1 MEEKRGVMMKNV
13 LVTGANR
20 GVGLALTGQLVSR
33 GDRVIATCRQ
43 PDEAVVLQ
51 EWAAEAGEQLIVV
64 ALDVTDDASVEAAR
78 VETGKAVARLD
89 MLINNAGIPSR
100 GESVANFDGAIMQ
113 RVLDVNVVGAMRVAT
128 QFVDLLRRGREAK
141 LINISSQL
149 GSLQKMR
156 RGWGTYSYNSSKAAL
171 NMVTRMLAF
180 DLEEDGIAVLAVHPG
195 WVQTDMGG
203 AHAALTVDESAA
215 GILKVVDDLTLE
227 ETGGFRIWSGEEHV
241 W

>member
-1 MEEKRGVMMKNV
+1 MKQV
-13 LVTGANR
+13 LITGANR
-20 GVGLALTGQLVSR
+20 GVGLELTRQLLAQ

-43 PDEAVVLQ
+43 PAEAQTLQ
-51 EWAAEAGEQLIVV
+51 EWADQFGDQLLVL
-64 ALDVTDDASVEAAR
+64 ALDVTDDTSVQEAR
-78 VETGKAVARLD
+78 RETGSVVDRLD
-89 MLINNAGIPSR
+89 MLINNAGILIKDETVS
-100 GESVANFDGAIMQ
+100 NFDSEVMQ
-113 RVLDVNVVGAMRVAT
+113 RTLDVNAVGVMRVAT
-128 QFVDLLRRGREAK
+128 QFVDLLRQGREAK

-156 RGWGTYSYNSSKAAL
+156 RGWGQYSYNSSKAAL

-203 AHAALTVDESAA
+203 AHAAVTAQDSAA
-215 GILKVVDDLTLE
+215 GILRLADNLTLAN
-227 ETGGFRIWSGEEHV
+227 TGEFRSYSGEEHM